1 MILNISDKAF
11 HFIDEIK
18 MKQIKQIF
26 PLIQKDLSDIDVLEQ
41 TARILTLDEDFQ
53 EKFDNLNWKESME
66 FIEKYGKYLADVMS
80 DIQGKKK

>member
-11 HFIDEIK
+11 NFIDEIK

-53 EKFDNLNWKESME
+53 DKFDNLN
-66 FIEKYGKYLADVMS
+66 
-80 DIQGKKK
+80 